1 MENQGKE
8 PTLQELI
15 NIELQWRSIWP
26 ALITL
31 RTLFCHTLEE
41 DCFELMVANE
51 TKLTCTRR
59 MVLGA
64 RWFRNL
70 GSCLWDFSS
79 FMMESSINGQRCI
92 VYGKMKEPNG

>member
-1 MENQGKE
+1 MKHKTVLRVAGYS
-8 PTLQELI
+8 TRLLI
-15 NIELQWRSIWP
+15 QADFHVLPLGVCS
-26 ALITL
+26 
-31 RTLFCHTLEE
+31 
-41 DCFELMVANE
+41 
-51 TKLTCTRR
+51 

-70 GSCLWDFSS
+70 VSRLWDFSS